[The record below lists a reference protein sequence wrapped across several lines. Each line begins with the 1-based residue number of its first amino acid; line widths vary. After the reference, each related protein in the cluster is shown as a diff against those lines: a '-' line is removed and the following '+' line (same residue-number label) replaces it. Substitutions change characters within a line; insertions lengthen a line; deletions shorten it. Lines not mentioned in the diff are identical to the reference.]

1 MFRLLGCVLRFLPV
15 CATLVL
21 ATAALA
27 ALPKP
32 AGEPVLTITGKVR
45 ESNSPWG
52 AAFDWT
58 TLETLPRIT
67 IKTSTPWTDGVQQF
81 EGVLVRDI
89 LATAGARGDTV
100 KATAAND
107 YAVEIPAVDFER
119 YPVIIAF
126 RQNGQPI
133 ARREKG
139 PLWIIY
145 PLDDHREIQNVEFH
159 GRMVW
164 QLKELRIR

>member
-1 MFRLLGCVLRFLPV
+1 MFRFVRPILRLLPLGAAIV
-15 CATLVL
+15 A

-32 AGEPVLTITGKVR
+32 SGDPILTISGTIR
-45 ESNSPWG
+45 ETNSPWG
-52 AAFDWT
+52 AAFDSA
-58 TLETLPRIT
+58 TLETLPRIE
-67 IKTSTPWTDGVQQF
+67 IKTTTPWTEGVQQF

-89 LATAGARGDTV
+89 LATVGARGNTV
-100 KATAAND
+100 KAVAIND
-107 YAVEIPAVDFER
+107 YAIEIPAADFER
-119 YPVIIAF
+119 YRVIVAF
-126 RQNGQPI
+126 RQNGKPI
-133 ARREKG
+133 GRREKG
-139 PLWIIY
+139 PLWLIY